1 MIEAG
6 NLNERQ
12 KGSVMGE
19 CMKIDLERAELTGNN
34 SSKAKIKLKNA
45 EVETSERNVMI
56 QKQNKD
62 KVD

>member
-1 MIEAG
+1 
-6 NLNERQ
+6 
-12 KGSVMGE
+12 
-19 CMKIDLERAELTGNN
+19 MKIDIKRAEVTGNN